1 MIIVDAALEKRERE
15 MRPIRV
21 GLIGT
26 GYMGRGIA
34 HQLLKPPVGMRLAA
48 IYNRTIAKAEGVM
61 RCAGVDN
68 FLRAT
73 SAAQLEDAVA
83 RGKHAVAEDP
93 LLLCDAANIDVI
105 LDATSDIEF
114 GARIAFRAIERGKH
128 VVLNA
133 AVDSTIG
140 PILKT
145 YADRQRVV
153 LTYADGDEPGVAANL
168 YRFVKGLGYL
178 PVAAGNLKGLLDHYR
193 TPQTQRAFAER
204 IKQSPEMVTSY
215 ADGTKLAM
223 ECTILANATGLRIGK
238 RGMYGPKCA
247 HVRDAVSLFPPD
259 KLLNGGLVDYLL
271 GAEPG
276 TGVFVIGYNEAP
288 LNRDYMTY
296 FKMGDGPFY
305 VFYTPY
311 HLPHLQVLSTI
322 ARAALFGDATVTPL
336 GKPVADVLTLG
347 KRDLKAGQTLDCIG
361 GFDYYGQI
369 DDAEV
374 IQQEQLLPLALAQ
387 GCRLK
392 RDVAKD
398 QPLTYRDVEIPEGRL
413 CDRLRAEQ
421 NEWFFGAS
429 DLREP
434 RIPTGAGCS

>member
-1 MIIVDAALEKRERE
+1 MIIVDSALEKREFER
-15 MRPIRV
+15 RPIRV
-21 GLIGT
+21 GLIGA
-26 GYMGRGIA
+26 GYLGSGIA
-34 HQLLKPPVGMRLAA
+34 HQMLKPPVGLRLAA
-48 IYNRTIAKAEGVM
+48 ISNRTLAKAEGM
-61 RCAGVDN
+61 IRNAGVEN
-68 FLRAT
+68 FLLAT
-73 SAAQLEDAVA
+73 SAGQLEDAVA
-83 RGKHAVAEDP
+83 RGILSIAEDP

-105 LDATSDIEF
+105 LDATSDVEF
-114 GARIAFRAIERGKH
+114 GSRIALRAIKGGKH
-128 VVLNA
+128 IVLNA
-133 AVDSTIG
+133 AVASTVG

-145 YADRQRVV
+145 YADHQKVV

-178 PVAAGNLKGLLDHYR
+178 PVAAGNLKGMLDHYR

-204 IKQSPEMVTSY
+204 VKQSPEMITSY

-223 ECTILANATGLRIGK
+223 ECSILANATGLRIGK
-238 RGMYGPKCA
+238 RGMYGPRCA
-247 HVRDAVSLFPPD
+247 HVREAASAFPAD
-259 KLLNGGLVDYLL
+259 RLLNGGLVDYVL

-276 TGVFVIGYNEAP
+276 TGAFVVGYNEAP
-288 LNRDYMTY
+288 LNREYMTH

-336 GKPVADVLTLG
+336 GRPVADVLTLG
-347 KRDLKAGQTLDCIG
+347 KRDLKAGQTLDCMG

-369 DDAEV
+369 DNAEV
-374 IQQEQLLPLALAQ
+374 IYHEQLLPVALAQ

-392 RDVAKD
+392 KDIAKD
-398 QPLTYRDVEIPEGRL
+398 QPLTYRDVAIPEDRL

-421 NEWFFGAS
+421 NKWFFSVS
-429 DLREP
+429 DLGDTRVHVC
-434 RIPTGAGCS
+434 AA